1 MLGVDFAGTIKYQFE
16 GKKEKKAYLALFACS
31 LTRAVD
37 LDLGISLETE
47 DLIMCFKKFIY
58 CEKTETRTSLFRQ
71 WNDNQGS
78 GKVVTEGEKA

>member
-1 MLGVDFAGTIKYQFE
+1 MLGVDFAGTIKYQVE
-16 GKKEKKAYLALFACS
+16 RKKEKKAYLALFACS

-37 LDLGISLETE
+37 LDLGRSLE

-58 CEKTETRTSLFRQ
+58 CEKRETRTSLFRQ